1 MKKILFF
8 FLVLNSF
15 AFEVFLNTGK
25 ENNTQIDILH
35 IKDEQDINC
44 LTLQDNNTN
53 IYYKCSVL
61 GRAKLIAN
69 QDLKLFKI
77 VFQNKK
83 EKLDIFIYPKTQSLI
98 LPLDENDFLKKEI
111 KNKTSDKS
119 KYWSIIFYPDYKVK
133 NAVNGLDFD
142 VLYPN
147 LNLPFV
153 GGLDLDKNPVNI
165 SDNADISTYL
175 DLKKFYESKKYK
187 ELLDLS
193 LQAINK
199 YGKSI
204 FLSEFYL
211 YKIRAMVELL
221 HQDSTYADEIIKD
234 VKDYA
239 KKFASS
245 ENYPETLQLLI
256 KTYLKIEQS
265 SNAQYFI
272 DILNNEHP
280 NSYYTKL
287 ANLDY
292 ADYLL
297 AHNKK
302 QQASLL
308 YNNTLFTSN
317 STTLASK
324 AAIALAR
331 INISDKKIAEA
342 KEFVLKVFNAN
353 KPFLLEDKE
362 KTIALADDFYNNKL
376 YDIAAVI
383 YEFVLDNSNSQNQYY
398 EKSLKN
404 LALSLS
410 KIKEYDKAQKY
421 LNEYKKLYSN
431 GEYLSVI
438 DEAIDLLY
446 FHSKETDSFK
456 LHEYYKLLMAKYDN
470 EISDRA
476 LLEEV
481 KLLFK
486 EKEYTQILNYDKK
499 IKKLENNVLSDL
511 FDKSLKILIDS
522 SLKTKDCDIAL
533 DLIKDY
539 DFNEFAKLNNK
550 KSLVVCLIRKYEDD
564 LAFKAASEF
573 INEDDI
579 FYSIKQAQILFKK
592 QEYKESIKILNKT
605 LKSRKSIYKDEY
617 FDIYSTL
624 SLSYLRLNDYN
635 NAIFN
640 LKKLEKIS
648 NDFKIVEIYNEF
660 LAYFNKNKMPLS
672 IITYGQ
678 KAIDIQNKIGVNLY
692 SPELEFI
699 TLDALISKNEF
710 KKAEEIV
717 KDLLKLK
724 LDDSDYTRALFL
736 QAKIYKALNKID
748 LAKQSL
754 SKCKEGNNYKQLC
767 DDELSLLN

>member
-1 MKKILFF
+1 MKKLLFF
-8 FLVLNSF
+8 FLALNTF
-15 AFEVFLNTGK
+15 AFEVYLNTGK
-25 ENNTQIDILH
+25 ENNIQIDILH
-35 IKDEQDINC
+35 IKDEQDISC

-77 VFQNKK
+77 IFQNKK
-83 EKLDIFIYPKTQSLI
+83 EKLDIFIYPKTQSLLI
-98 LPLDENDFLKKEI
+98 PVNEYDFLNKEI
-111 KNKTSDKS
+111 RSKKSDKS
-119 KYWSIIFYPDYKVK
+119 KYWSIVFYPDYKVK
-133 NAVNGLDFD
+133 NAINGLNFD
-142 VLYPN
+142 ILYPN
-147 LNLPFV
+147 LVLPFV

-165 SDNADISTYL
+165 SDNADISAYL
-175 DLKKFYESKKYK
+175 DLKKFYEAKKYK

-199 YGKSI
+199 YEKSI

-221 HQDSTYADEIIKD
+221 YENSAYTDEIIKD
-234 VKDYA
+234 VKNYA
-239 KKFASS
+239 RKFTSD

-256 KTYLKIEQS
+256 KTYLKMEQS

-272 DILNNEHP
+272 DILNNEYP

-287 ANLDY
+287 ANLNY

-302 QQASLL
+302 QEATLL

-317 STTLASK
+317 NTTLASK

-342 KEFVLKVFNAN
+342 KEFILKVFNAN

-383 YEFVLDNSNSQNQYY
+383 YEFVLENSNNQNAYY

-410 KIKEYDKAQKY
+410 KNKEYEKAQKY
-421 LNEYKKLYSN
+421 LNEYKKLFSN
-431 GEYLSVI
+431 GEYVNVV

-446 FHSKETDSFK
+446 FHSNETDSFK

-470 EISDRA
+470 EISHRA
-476 LLEEV
+476 LLEEI

-486 EKEYTQILNYDKK
+486 EKEYTQILDYNEK
-499 IKKLENNVLSDL
+499 IKKLDNNVLSEL

-539 DFNEFAKLNNK
+539 KFNEFAKLKNK
-550 KSLVVCLIRKYEDD
+550 KNLVVCLINTHEYN

-579 FYSIKQAQILFKK
+579 FYSIKQAQILFKTQK
-592 QEYKESIKILNKT
+592 YQESIKILNKT
-605 LKSRKSIYKDEY
+605 LKNKKSIYKNEY
-617 FDIYSTL
+617 FDIYSIL
-624 SLSYLRLNDYN
+624 SLAYLRLNEYN
-635 NAIFN
+635 DAIFN
-640 LKKLEKIS
+640 LKKLERIS

-660 LAYFNKNKMPLS
+660 LAYFNKHKMLLS

-678 KAIDIQNKIGVNLY
+678 KAIDIQNKIGINLY

-699 TLDALISKNEF
+699 SLDAMINKNEF
-710 KKAEEIV
+710 KKAKEIV

-724 LDDSDYTRALFL
+724 LDDNDYTRALFL
-736 QAKIYKALNKID
+736 QAKIYKALNEIE

-754 SKCKEGNNYKQLC
+754 NQCKEGSDYKQLC
-767 DDELSLLN
+767 DDELSLLK